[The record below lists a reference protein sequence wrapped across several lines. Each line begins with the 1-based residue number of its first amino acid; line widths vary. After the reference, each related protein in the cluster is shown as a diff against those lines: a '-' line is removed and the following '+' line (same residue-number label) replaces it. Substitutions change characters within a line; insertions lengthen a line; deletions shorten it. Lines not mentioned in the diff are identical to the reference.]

1 MSISFSDLLGIIGCL
16 LILFAFYRTS
26 IGRWTGRS
34 LWYELDNFLGA
45 FCLIV
50 YSYDKRAFVNI
61 VLNAVWLLVA
71 LRGLSSIAER
81 RRRVGA
87 RRK

>member
-1 MSISFSDLLGIIGCL
+1 MYFIDFVGISGCL

-45 FCLIV
+45 ACLII
-50 YSYDKRAFVNI
+50 YSYDKQAYVNI
-61 VLNAVWLLVA
+61 VLNAVWLIVA
-71 LRGLSSIAER
+71 FRGLNSIADR
-81 RRRVGA
+81 RRA
-87 RRK
+87 KASKK